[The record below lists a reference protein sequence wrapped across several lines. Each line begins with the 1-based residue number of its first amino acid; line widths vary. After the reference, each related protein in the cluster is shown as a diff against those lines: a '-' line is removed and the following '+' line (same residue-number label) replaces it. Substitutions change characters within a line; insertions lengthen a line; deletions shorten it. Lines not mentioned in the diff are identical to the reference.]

1 MAEHQNSGQAVEQE
15 QEIDL
20 IALVKRLWDKR
31 KFIIYVT
38 CAFIVLGLMVAL
50 FSKKEYTAGTIFVP
64 QISQQGVSSSMSS
77 LASLAGIN
85 LSSMGGDG
93 ALSPAVYPQLL
104 QNVDL
109 IKELMYTKVKFEEW
123 PEPITLYDYY
133 TNPEYNHMTF
143 FDVMKKYTIG
153 LPGVIIG
160 AIKGKTE
167 IDTAMLDA
175 SGLPV
180 YTEDEYACK
189 EILTEVVSVTIN
201 DKDGYIQLSVN
212 MPEPLAAAEVA
223 SAVFGLLEKYVTEYK
238 IEKAKSTLEYVDARY
253 NEAKMDFE
261 SKQLEYAN
269 YRDANRNVMTATA
282 MVTGER
288 LKKEYDLANTV
299 FMELARQK
307 TQVEL
312 QVKENT
318 PVLSVV
324 QPVVVPFERSKPK
337 RAIILIAF
345 TFLGGCIA
353 CASVFGLDFL
363 KNQGSSWPRRWD
375 TVSNSKSEE
384 NEINKEE

>member
-1 MAEHQNSGQAVEQE
+1 
-15 QEIDL
+15 
-20 IALVKRLWDKR
+20 
-31 KFIIYVT
+31 
-38 CAFIVLGLMVAL
+38 
-50 FSKKEYTAGTIFVP
+50 
-64 QISQQGVSSSMSS
+64 
-77 LASLAGIN
+77 
-85 LSSMGGDG
+85 
-93 ALSPAVYPQLL
+93 
-104 QNVDL
+104 
-109 IKELMYTKVKFEEW
+109 
-123 PEPITLYDYY
+123 
-133 TNPEYNHMTF
+133 MTF

-375 TVSNSKSEE
+375 TGSNSKSEE